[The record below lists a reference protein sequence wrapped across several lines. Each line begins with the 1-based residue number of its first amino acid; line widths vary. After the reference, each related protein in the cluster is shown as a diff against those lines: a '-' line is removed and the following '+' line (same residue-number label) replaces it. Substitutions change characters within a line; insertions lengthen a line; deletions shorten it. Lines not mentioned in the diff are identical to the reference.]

1 MRRVRGIRPHAMVP
15 VRRHIQY
22 VTSDTS
28 RAGEVGSDYAKTTSR
43 DLKPGLLS
51 SVLCLEIMTLVL
63 NFGSTLIQTL
73 LSLGSIIPIN
83 VTSLALM
90 LPAGSDGNE
99 STYNAGDT
107 GLIPV
112 KIPEEEKNQ
121 PSNFAR

>member
-1 MRRVRGIRPHAMVP
+1 MGPCIKYRIPSLAAKFPDTLQLFTVPQFLGKISPTGELSWRRVRGIRPHAMVP

-73 LSLGSIIPIN
+73 F
-83 VTSLALM
+83 
-90 LPAGSDGNE
+90 E
-99 STYNAGDT
+99 SRFHHSY
-107 GLIPV
+107 
-112 KIPEEEKNQ
+112 
-121 PSNFAR
+121 